1 MIKNYKTIST
11 RYIKKNKKRTIL
23 TLIGII
29 LSLSLV
35 STIGLFITS
44 AEKSQIEDIKRSEGV
59 SFHMGYSEYT
69 EDILTKVSNNPSVEK
84 NGIIEI
90 KDTFPYKGIDVNMYK
105 MDKGATELF
114 KYSIK
119 EGRMPENENEVA
131 IDEWAK
137 NRFKE
142 NINLED
148 KLTIEDTEYIVVGF
162 LRNDVHSQRE
172 KSARVFTFSNN
183 PKNGRLL
190 VEISEKA
197 DFNTTLKNLTE
208 LSTKDKIIKNH
219 ALIRMKSMESNKALK
234 AAACIAVLIVVSAT
248 IIVIYNSFQI
258 NVAERLK
265 QFGLLRSIGATK
277 KQIKKIVFREA
288 TILLIIAM
296 PIGIAVS
303 LGAIY
308 GVNYIFKLLLK
319 GNNPVSL
326 VSIDLRVILGSI
338 VITILAVYISSLI
351 PANFV
356 GKISPLAA
364 ISSRVVIKKDVIKR
378 KKYPILKKVFSYR
391 VIMAIKNI
399 RRNPGRCQIMILSI
413 VVSSALF
420 ITFTSFMD
428 EVFTV
433 KGPSGAYEI
442 IDLEVS
448 KVSDNNNN
456 KVKNEVDN
464 ELVKKLNSLSNVD
477 KVYTKYSNLL
487 GFVEVPE
494 NKKIAEAGDIYKK
507 QKFDNEYKRG
517 IDTELKTYDKVAL
530 QEISNYLISGE
541 VNVDNMKS
549 ENGVIL
555 VDNGKFRDNKTNKP
569 YIGKITN
576 YKVGDEIIII
586 KDDIEFKVKVMAIV
600 KDDIFERESS
610 TNVLKFIT
618 SNEVIEN
625 ITKETPNVE
634 GYGISLINDSL
645 NLNTFSEI
653 NNIVDNDKTYTVIN
667 CVDINQSQRNS
678 MIMIKVLVYG
688 FISVIALISSINI
701 INTITMNITLRR
713 RESAMLKSIGMSQKD
728 LKTVIKYEGLF
739 YGIFGGTIGV
749 IIGCLLSYSLS
760 NIISD
765 VVVLQWK
772 VPWELCIIT
781 ILVAM
786 GISYLS
792 TLIPMKKIEKDNVI
806 EVIREE

>member
-11 RYIKKNKKRTIL
+11 RYIKQNKKRTIL

-29 LSLSLV
+29 LSLALV

-90 KDTFPYKGIDVNMYK
+90 KDTIPYNDIDINIYK

-119 EGRMPENENEVA
+119 EGRMPKNENEVA

-148 KLTIEDTEYIVVGF
+148 KVTIDNIEYTVVGF
-162 LRNDVHSQRE
+162 LRNDVHSQRQ
-172 KSARVFTFSNN
+172 KSARIFTFSNN
-183 PKNGRLL
+183 PKDGRLL

-197 DFNTTLKNLTE
+197 DFGTALKNLTE

-219 ALIRMKSMESNKALK
+219 ALIQMKSMESNKSLK
-234 AAACIAVLIVVSAT
+234 AAACIVILIVVSAT

-288 TILLIIAM
+288 TILLIIAI

-303 LGAIY
+303 LGVIY

-319 GNNPVSL
+319 GHNPISL

-364 ISSRVVIKKDVIKR
+364 ISSRVVIKKDVIR
-378 KKYPILKKVFSYR
+378 RRKYPILKKIFSYR

-399 RRNPGRCQIMILSI
+399 RRNPGRCQTMILSI

-448 KVSDNNNN
+448 KPYDNNNS

-464 ELVKKLNSLSNVD
+464 DFVKELNSLNNVD
-477 KVYTKYSNLL
+477 KVYTKYSSLL

-494 NKKIAEAGDIYKK
+494 NKKITEAGDIYKK
-507 QKFDNEYKRG
+507 QKFGNEYKRG
-517 IDTELKTYDKVAL
+517 MDVELKTYDEVSL
-530 QEISNYLISGE
+530 QKLSDYISSGE
-541 VNVDNMKS
+541 VNVENIKS

-555 VDNGKFRDNKTNKP
+555 VDNGKVRDNKTNKP

-586 KDDIEFKVKVMAIV
+586 KDDLEFKVKVMAVV
-600 KDDIFERESS
+600 KNDIFERDSS

-625 ITKETPNVE
+625 ITKETASVE
-634 GYGISLINDSL
+634 SYGISLINDSL

-653 NNIVDNDKTYTVIN
+653 NNIVDKDKTYTVIN
-667 CVDINQSQRNS
+667 CVDINQVERNS

-728 LKTVIKYEGLF
+728 LKAVIRYEGLF

-749 IIGCLLSYSLS
+749 IIGCLLSYSLF

-765 VVVLQWK
+765 VVALQWK
-772 VPWELCIIT
+772 LPWELSIIT